1 MLYLAEVQKQKGGL
15 LSGGGKTEL
24 KLLAC
29 QRNDQSWTTVS
40 EEAIAGEEASKLNDG
55 VLILVELTPNRQVQR
70 VQEAGRPLINIL
82 QNFSRQVEKFKV
94 KEEEID
100 QWKQSLTFQAQEFNR
115 REMELEARLEELQ
128 HVEENV
134 QRCET
139 QLKEVETA
147 REEVERLRTE
157 MERNRQEL
165 EGAWEHL
172 RGEQRRLEEFKAE
185 CQQGAV
191 LDEEQSKALKELL
204 TRLSTSVVPTET
216 VRENLNVAF
225 EIVEGQQAVL
235 TPHWQQLEQQK
246 TAVEQQKGEASRLL
260 QTLSEQKNEWQ
271 QVQQSLEEQIAELKV
286 NTVTLANKQEY
297 ARSLKEQLHY
307 QEELYKQISFL
318 ASISS
323 DVIATPK
330 VDIAALEKMPVEQLQ
345 DILRDL
351 QQKLNIDS
359 NFVNEQEQ
367 ELTERQK
374 IIEELQNKINQVSV
388 GERSKLE
395 SELVDEEDS
404 YQMLNKTLV
413 GQRRSLQER
422 TEICRQHQ
430 LVLCKKQGKIPS
442 PELEEKSADFKQ
454 ILAIIDKQKQQQ
466 VQELQNLE
474 SEIEQIRTNLEQAQS
489 VIDQETQQHQ
499 TKHQEIQTIEENL
512 LSVQTA
518 IVESQTQWSLYQ
530 ETLQPIQ
537 DSIDGLRH
545 KLEGIAESVA
555 KVQETG
561 DYQNQAIN
569 QMRQTLASILS

>member
-40 EEAIAGEEASKLNDG
+40 EETIAGEEASKLNDG
-55 VLILVELTPNRQVQR
+55 ALILVELTPNRQVQR

-115 REMELEARLEELQ
+115 REMELETRLEQLQ
-128 HVEENV
+128 HMEEDF

-139 QLKEVETA
+139 QLKEVEAA
-147 REEVERLRTE
+147 REEIERLRTE

-191 LDEEQSKALKELL
+191 LDEEQCKTLNDLL
-204 TRLSTSVVPTET
+204 SHLSTSVAPTET
-216 VRENLNVAF
+216 VRENLNIAF
-225 EIVEGQQAVL
+225 EIAERQQAVL
-235 TPHWQQLEQQK
+235 NPHWQQLEQQK
-246 TAVEQQKGEASRLL
+246 AVVEQQQKEASRLS

-271 QVQQSLEEQIAELKV
+271 QAQQSIEEQIAKLKV
-286 NTVTLANKQEY
+286 DTVTLANKQEY
-297 ARSLKEQLHY
+297 ARSLKEQLQY
-307 QEELYKQISFL
+307 QEELHKQISFL

-323 DVIATPK
+323 DVTSTPK
-330 VDIAALEKMPVEQLQ
+330 VDIAALEQMSVEQLQ
-345 DILRDL
+345 DTLRDL

-367 ELTERQK
+367 ELIERQK
-374 IIEELQNKINQVSV
+374 IIEELQNKIDGVSG
-388 GERSKLE
+388 GERSELE
-395 SELVDEEDS
+395 SELLDEKDS
-404 YQMLNKTLV
+404 YQMLNQTLV

-430 LVLCKKQGKIPS
+430 LMLCKKQGKTPG
-442 PELEEKSADFKQ
+442 PELEDKSTDFKQ
-454 ILAIIDKQKQQQ
+454 ILALIEKQRQQQ
-466 VQELQNLE
+466 GQELQSLE
-474 SEIEQIRTNLEQAQS
+474 SEIEQMRTNLEQAQS
-489 VIDQETQQHQ
+489 TIDQQTQQYQ
-499 TKHQEIQTIEENL
+499 TKHQEIQTLEENL

-518 IVESQTQWSLYQ
+518 IAQSQTRLSLYE

-545 KLEGIAESVA
+545 KLEGIAQSVTQ
-555 KVQETG
+555 VQETG
-561 DYQNQAIN
+561 DLQIQAIT
-569 QMRQTLASILS
+569 QMRQTLESILS